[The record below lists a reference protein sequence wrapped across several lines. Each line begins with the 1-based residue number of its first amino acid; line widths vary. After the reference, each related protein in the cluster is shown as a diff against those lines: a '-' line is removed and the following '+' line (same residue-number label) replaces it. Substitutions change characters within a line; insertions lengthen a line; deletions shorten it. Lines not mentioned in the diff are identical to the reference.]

1 MKPLATLLHTL
12 YATPI
17 RLEVRGGSLVAKPS
31 ERVTPELVEALR
43 CHKETLVALVEA
55 WGWPAALHAGCFLF
69 GPEPRLEPFELSP
82 GRRVTDPATFYA
94 RLTLDTL
101 AGPGGPRARTGALQE
116 DLEAVFRA
124 MGEAASSA

>member
-1 MKPLATLLHTL
+1 MNIATLLHTL
-12 YATPI
+12 SATSI
-17 RLEVRGGSLVAKPS
+17 RLEVRGVSLLAGPRS
-31 ERVTPELVEALR
+31 ALTPELDEALR
-43 CHKETLVALVEA
+43 CHKAALVALVEA